1 VQVCPTGIDIRKG
14 LQYECIA
21 CASCVDACDSIMDRM
36 GYAKGLVSYTTEN
49 SLEGKPAKIMRVRT
63 VLYSLVLGGFFI
75 LFIYALATRQPL
87 HLDVIRDRNALY
99 RELPGE
105 RIENVYTLKILNKS
119 DIGHVMIF
127 SAEGVPGITIETEP
141 AELEL
146 GGGQIM
152 SIAARVSAPRT
163 SLVAGG
169 QDIIISAQAADDDQL
184 RTKGEARFI
193 APSAQ

>member
-1 VQVCPTGIDIRKG
+1 
-14 LQYECIA
+14 
-21 CASCVDACDSIMDRM
+21 
-36 GYAKGLVSYTTEN
+36 
-49 SLEGKPAKIMRVRT
+49 
-63 VLYSLVLGGFFI
+63 
-75 LFIYALATRQPL
+75 
-87 HLDVIRDRNALY
+87 
-99 RELPGE
+99 
-105 RIENVYTLKILNKS
+105 
-119 DIGHVMIF
+119 MIF

-152 SIAARVSAPRT
+152 SIAARVSAPRA
-163 SLVAGG
+163 SLAAGG